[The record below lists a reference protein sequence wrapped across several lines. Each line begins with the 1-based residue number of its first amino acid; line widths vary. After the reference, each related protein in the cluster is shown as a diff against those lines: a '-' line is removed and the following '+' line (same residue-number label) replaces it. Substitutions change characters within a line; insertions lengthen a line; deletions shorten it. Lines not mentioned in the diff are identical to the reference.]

1 VKAATG
7 VPVTGGRIINNRRW
21 LAIGLIVLGGL
32 LGRIAQADITPR
44 DGDRPRSLVAAEDA
58 PTGEEMP
65 AQGEAPRL
73 HPKSLALQ
81 LVNFGVLLFI
91 LIKFGGPAI
100 GKALAA
106 RHEHLKTELAAAA
119 EARTAALAR
128 LELQERRLAALEQDI
143 IEIRN
148 GVKQEAEAEKA
159 RLIALAEERARRIR
173 EETSF
178 ALDQQIKEA
187 EVRLR
192 REFGIQAVDLAEQM
206 VRRSMDARDQQR
218 LVDAFV
224 DSPVGDVN
232 PTRSGN

>member
-1 VKAATG
+1 VKA
-7 VPVTGGRIINNRRW
+7 GRWRAGIIR
-21 LAIGLIVLGGL
+21 LARLAQKWTVIALCGSACLV
-32 LGRIAQADITPR
+32 GRIARADIASESAKPAGPAAIDGPPETQGTP
-44 DGDRPRSLVAAEDA
+44 AAEEA
-58 PTGEEMP
+58 PTIN
-65 AQGEAPRL
+65 
-73 HPKSLALQ
+73 PKKLALQ

-106 RHEHLKTELAAAA
+106 RHEHLKAELAAAA

-128 LELQERRLAALEQDI
+128 LEQQERRLAALEQDI
-143 IEIRN
+143 IAIRN

-173 EETSF
+173 EETTF

-192 REFGIQAVDLAEQM
+192 REVGREAVDLAEQM

-224 DSPVGDVN
+224 DSPVGGVD